1 MLFIIESR
9 VEKRSKLYLII
20 AISALALYFLP
31 YILQWDN
38 SYITVHDNLDS
49 DVVWYKT
56 IAESGH
62 LYSISNQVK
71 LNNIMNGI
79 PHNSLPSGYTFVSL
93 LFLVFAPFTAFIINF
108 FITHI
113 VAFIGMYLLLSTF
126 IFRKKEDSFISTGIS
141 LAFALLPFYGTHP
154 GIAISGIPLLLWCFI
169 HLKQKNGAWYH
180 FVIIAIFAF
189 YSSLIYTGIFILF
202 FLYLYI
208 VRHWIINKK
217 ILLQYLI
224 GLSILTIGLFV
235 SEIQVVSQV
244 FDHSFEPHRL
254 EFATKGISI
263 IGALKESLIMFVK
276 GQYHAPSSHIFIAFF
291 SFIVLLF
298 SIKKKSVTELK
309 NQKNIFIIFAII
321 ICISLFYGIW
331 QFKGFIALQQKISLL
346 KIIQWHRFYWLLPVF
361 WYVLFALIIRSILEY
376 SDKFR
381 KLLNGIVILQ
391 ILIVL
396 ATNKE
401 VMANYYNI
409 ILPKLPEFSIPKP
422 AFAQPT
428 FAQYYDQKLFAE
440 IRDSIGKPQQS
451 YRVASLGINPEIAI
465 YNGFYCLDSY
475 QRNYSL
481 AYKHEFKK
489 IIHKEILKDSILY
502 DYFQNWGSRCY
513 IFSHE
518 LGTNYK
524 FSKHSEIMIHDFD
537 LNVDA
542 FKKMGGEFLF
552 SAVEI
557 ELKPNSGLTLFGE
570 FERENS
576 YWKIWVYEV
585 K

>member
-1 MLFIIESR
+1 MKKQSNI
-9 VEKRSKLYLII
+9 YLII
-20 AISALALYFLP
+20 AIGILALYFLP
-31 YILQWDN
+31 YLLQWDN
-38 SYITVHDNLDS
+38 SYITIHDNLDS
-49 DVVWYKT
+49 DVVWYKS

-62 LYSISNQVK
+62 IYSLSNQAK
-71 LNNIMNGI
+71 LENIMNGI
-79 PHNSLPSGYTFVSL
+79 PRNSLPSGYTFVSF

-126 IFRKKEDSFISTGIS
+126 VFPKKEDSFLYTGIS
-141 LAFALLPFYGTHP
+141 LAFAILPFYGTHP
-154 GIAISGIPLLLWCFI
+154 GIAISGIPILLWCFI
-169 HLKQKNGAWYH
+169 HLKQTTGAWYH

-208 VRHWIINKK
+208 LRYWIINKK
-217 ILLQYLI
+217 ILPQYVI
-224 GLSILTIGLFV
+224 GLGILTIGLFL
-235 SEIQVVSQV
+235 SEIQVVSQI

-254 EFATKGISI
+254 EFAAKGISFLS
-263 IGALKESLIMFVK
+263 ALKESSYIFIQ
-276 GQYHAPSSHIFIAFF
+276 GQYHAPSAHWIIALLSIIFLKI
-291 SFIVLLF
+291 SMGEHKIVGLRKQKF
-298 SIKKKSVTELK
+298 TTE
-309 NQKNIFIIFAII
+309 IFIIIV
-321 ICISLFYGIW
+321 CISLFYGLW
-331 QFKGFIALQQKISLL
+331 QCSGFIALQQKISIL
-346 KIIQWHRFYWLLPVF
+346 KIVQWHRFYWLLPIF

-376 SDKFR
+376 SEKLR
-381 KLLNGIVILQ
+381 KLLYGVVILQ

-401 VMANYYNI
+401 DMANYYNI
-409 ILPKLPEFSIPKP
+409 ILPKLREFSIPKP
-422 AFAQPT
+422 ALAQPT

-440 IRDSIGKPQQS
+440 IRDSIKKPQQS

-465 YNGFYCLDSY
+465 FNGFYCLDSY

-481 AYKHEFKK
+481 AYKHTFKQ
-489 IIHKEILKDSILY
+489 IINTEILKDSVLY

-513 IFSHE
+513 VFSHE
-518 LGTNYK
+518 LGMNYN
-524 FSKHSEIMIHDFD
+524 FRRNSEIMIHDFD
-537 LNVDA
+537 LNIDA

-557 ELKPNSGLTLFGE
+557 ELKPDSGLTLFGE

-576 YWKIWVYEV
+576 YWKIWVYACR
-585 K
+585 